1 MSKKRLVRKRIISEK
16 QEIVQRDDLTYDDEP
31 LTYDG
36 EPVFYEEYPPISSQ
50 IQPDVVVEEDYL
62 PKEKY
67 EPASGKA
74 RGTSGGKTVSQSI
87 DSQDKHEDIVELKP
101 NFCGIG
107 LNINALIRKRK
118 WGIKIKN
125 LLKVFIYKI
134 LRLK

>member
-1 MSKKRLVRKRIISEK
+1 MSKKRLVRKHIISEK

-50 IQPDVVVEEDYL
+50 ILPDVVVEEDYP
-62 PKEKY
+62 PKEKDGQV
-67 EPASGKA
+67 SSKA
-74 RGTSGGKTVSQSI
+74 EDTSGGKTGSRSI
-87 DSQDKHEDIVELKP
+87 DSQNNHEDIVELKP

-125 LLKVFIYKI
+125 LLKAFIYRKS
-134 LRLK
+134 LPK